1 MSIQGNSIALATE
14 IQFDAFDLLG
24 YNLEFD
30 DKDSMEC
37 SQCGEEHST
46 RKWYKEMLQ
55 NIIDNAT
62 ALEGRLKDVSS

>member
-14 IQFDAFDLLG
+14 IQFDGYDIQNAFIASQV
-24 YNLEFD
+24 D
-30 DKDSMEC
+30 DTDSIEC

-46 RKWYKEMLQ
+46 RKWFKETVQ

-62 ALEGRLKDVSS
+62 ALEGRL